1 MELLEA
7 EVGRDTL
14 EVMGERSRAQQ
25 LAQQVANMTQ
35 QLAAQRCVAT
45 FLGSNEQSLR
55 DEIAALRKVSIC
67 QRCRTNIVA
76 QSSRVKMKVTGAIH

>member
-1 MELLEA
+1 M

-14 EVMGERSRAQQ
+14 EVMGERSRAHQ

-35 QLAAQRCVAT
+35 QLAAQRCVST

-55 DEIAALRKVSIC
+55 EEIANLRKVCPC
-67 QRCRTNIVA
+67 QATVLVSLAGDWSQEHSPKI
-76 QSSRVKMKVTGAIH
+76 GLL